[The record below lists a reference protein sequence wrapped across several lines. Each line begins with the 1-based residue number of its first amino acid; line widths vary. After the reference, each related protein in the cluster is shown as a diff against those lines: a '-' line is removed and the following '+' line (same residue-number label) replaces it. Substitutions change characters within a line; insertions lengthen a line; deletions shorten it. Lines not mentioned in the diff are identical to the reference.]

1 MGKSSIREQ
10 QITRTSIIGIIANL
24 FLAGFKALVGLL
36 SHSIAIVL
44 DAVNNLTDALS
55 SVITILGV
63 KLAKRR
69 PDDKH
74 PFGYGRIEYFSA
86 VLIAAI
92 VLAAGATSLI
102 ESVKKVIHPE
112 TPDYSAVTLVIVA
125 VAVVVKLLL
134 GRFVKSQGEKYN
146 SEALVASGSDASFD
160 AIISAS
166 TLVGAVINLVFK
178 LNLDGIIGA
187 VISVFIL
194 KAGLEMLMES
204 VIDIMGARPDSEI
217 TREIRETAT
226 AIPGVLGAYDLILHN
241 YGPDQAIGS
250 IHLEVPADLS
260 GRELHKLT
268 KAVQT
273 AVLEKFHVFLTVG
286 FYAVDE
292 NRRAERET
300 IEAAARKHP
309 GVLGIHGLFF
319 DEEKKCLNFDVLVD
333 FTVKNRAELI
343 RDLQAEL
350 QPLFPED
357 TIIINFDT
365 NYTDCKTGAPVRA
378 PRSVYSV
385 SLPVKPSGSR
395 QSARPVRMLV

>member
-1 MGKSSIREQ
+1 MENNNIREK
-10 QITRTSIIGIIANL
+10 QITRTSVIGIVANI

-69 PDDKH
+69 PDEKH

-102 ESVKKVIHPE
+102 ESVKKIIHPE
-112 TPDYSAVTLVIVA
+112 APDYSVVTLIIVA
-125 VAVVVKLLL
+125 VAVVVKLVL
-134 GRFVKSQGEKYN
+134 GRYVKAQGEKYN

-166 TLVGAVINLVFK
+166 TLVGALINLLFH

-194 KAGLEMLMES
+194 KAGLEMLMDS
-204 VIDIMGARPDSEI
+204 VSDIMGARPDSEI
-217 TREIRETAT
+217 TKEIRETVT
-226 AIPGVLGAYDLILHN
+226 AVPGVLGAYDLILHN

-250 IHLEVPADLS
+250 IHVEAPDDLDGKS
-260 GRELHKLT
+260 LHGIT
-268 KAVQT
+268 KAIQT

-286 FYAVDE
+286 FYAVDQS
-292 NRRAERET
+292 RKADREA
-300 IEAAARKHP
+300 IEAVCKQHP

-319 DEEKKCLNFDVLVD
+319 DDEKKCLNFDVLTD
-333 FTVKNRAELI
+333 FTVRDRAGLIQALQQEL
-343 RDLQAEL
+343 A
-350 QPLFPED
+350 PKFAGYA
-357 TIIINFDT
+357 IIINFDT
-365 NYTDCKTGAPVRA
+365 NYTD
-378 PRSVYSV
+378 
-385 SLPVKPSGSR
+385 
-395 QSARPVRMLV
+395 